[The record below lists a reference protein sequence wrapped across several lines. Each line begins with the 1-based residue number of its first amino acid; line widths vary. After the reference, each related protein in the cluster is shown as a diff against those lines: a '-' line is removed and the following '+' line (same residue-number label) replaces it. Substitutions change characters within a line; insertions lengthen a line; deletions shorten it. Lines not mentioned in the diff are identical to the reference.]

1 MAEQRDIFGGW
12 QRVDA
17 SPGERMIATARSLAA
32 RWTRKAEQ
40 HEQRG
45 CETASEA
52 ARHLREHAAA
62 IERVLARSSA
72 RAIKD
77 DLGELSGAWQ
87 VVLPHAASAVQ
98 RHVRETCI
106 MELVETIGNGG

>member
-12 QRVDA
+12 ARVDA
-17 SPGERMIATARSLAA
+17 SPGERMIASARSLAA

-52 ARHLREHAAA
+52 ARHLREHATA
-62 IERVLARSSA
+62 IERVIARSSA
-72 RAIKD
+72 RAIKE
-77 DLGELSGAWQ
+77 DLGELVIAWQ
-87 VVLPHAASAVQ
+87 VGLPYAGSSAQ
-98 RHVRETCI
+98 RHVRETCL
-106 MELVETIGNGG
+106 MELVETTSNGG

>member
-1 MAEQRDIFGGW
+1 MTEQRDIFGGW
-12 QRVDA
+12 ARVDA
-17 SPGERMIATARSLAA
+17 SPGDRMIASARSLAA
-32 RWTRKAEQ
+32 RWTRKAEL

-62 IERVLARSSA
+62 VERVIARSSA
-72 RAIKD
+72 RKIKE

-98 RHVRETCI
+98 QHVREACM
-106 MELVETIGNGG
+106 MELVEMTSTGG